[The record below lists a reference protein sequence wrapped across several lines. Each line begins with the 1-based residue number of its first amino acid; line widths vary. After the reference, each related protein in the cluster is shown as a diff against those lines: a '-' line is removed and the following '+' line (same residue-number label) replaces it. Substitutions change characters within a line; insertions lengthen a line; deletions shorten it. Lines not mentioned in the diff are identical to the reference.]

1 MSKTPEQVRFIVRE
15 IIKKYNVS
23 DDEVKSIAVKVLM
36 PKDEDMRV
44 DYVMT
49 YYRKTWGSCREWKL
63 VVTDASGNYLPGD
76 WYDRS
81 SYRNEHRLK
90 YTKVSDLP
98 SVIKVY
104 YKESPSCNPAGQ
116 YSFTALVEV
125 VRE

>member
-15 IIKKYNVS
+15 IMKKYNVS
-23 DDEVKSIAVKVLM
+23 DDEVKSITIKVLM
-36 PKDEDMRV
+36 PKDEDMRENHIL
-44 DYVMT
+44 T

-63 VVTDASGNYLPGD
+63 VVTDVNGNYLPGE

-81 SYRNEHRLK
+81 SNRNEYILK
-90 YTKVSDLP
+90 YTKVSELP

-104 YKESPSCNPAGQ
+104 YKESPSCNPARQ
-116 YSFTALVEV
+116 YSFAALVEV